1 MIIFLGDFNMN
12 YSNKSF
18 ENTKFWLEQNGF
30 KQLVNQP
37 THVENG
43 LIDHVY
49 LNHNHE
55 SQCIEAQIRHHTVY
69 FSDHDA
75 LLVKLKVDK

>member
-1 MIIFLGDFNMN
+1 MIIFLGDFNIN

-18 ENTKFWLEQNGF
+18 ENTKFWLEKNGF